1 MRKPYKAAIVA
12 LALAS
17 AGAIGLPAIGQA
29 AAPKDSPGASAP
41 ENARERFRDRMH
53 ERAAER
59 RPEIDRKLTSDQVR
73 DIVEGRL
80 AMRGNANLKVGR
92 VAAKEE
98 GVVTVDIV
106 TKTGAL
112 VTTQEVSTRTGL
124 PARLEAARN
133 QRAGG
138 DERGRGHGGMRGG
151 FRGGAHAGMRGGM
164 GGRSLAGGAGR
175 DLNLTVDQAKKLA
188 EARLIMAGNPNVK
201 VGAVKEK
208 DADTI
213 TVDIV
218 ASDNSLVSQHE
229 INRHTGRP
237 NRS

>member
-1 MRKPYKAAIVA
+1 MRKPHMAAIVA

-17 AGAIGLPAIGQA
+17 AGAIGFPAIGQA
-29 AAPKDSPGASAP
+29 AAPKDSPSASAP
-41 ENARERFRDRMH
+41 ENSRERFRDRMR
-53 ERAAER
+53 ERAAEH
-59 RPEIDRKLTSDQVR
+59 RPEVDRKLTSDQVR
-73 DIVEGRL
+73 DIIEGRL
-80 AMRGNANLKVGR
+80 AMRGNANLKVGK

-98 GVVTVDIV
+98 GVVTVEIV

-112 VTTQEVSTRTGL
+112 VTTQEISTRTGL
-124 PARLEAARN
+124 PARLESARN
-133 QRAGG
+133 QRAGD
-138 DERGRGHGGMRGG
+138 DERGRGRGGMHGG
-151 FRGGAHAGMRGGM
+151 FHGGAHDGMRGGM
-164 GGRSLAGGAGR
+164 GGRSVAGGASR
-175 DLNLTVDQAKKLA
+175 DLNLTVDHVKKLA

-218 ASDNSLVSQHE
+218 ASDNSLVSRHE